1 MNRIQKLYHFLF
13 SFWIRFPEKLRF
25 LLVGG
30 YNTVISYLLY
40 ALFLWIG
47 DERYPQ
53 LSLFFSFI
61 LSSLNSYWTQ
71 KIFVFVT
78 SGNYMREYIRCLL
91 SWGISYLLNVVW
103 LYILVHIVLLNPY
116 LAQLIAQ
123 ILVVVNSYLMLKH
136 FAFKSINK
144 E

>member
-1 MNRIQKLYHFLF
+1 MNKIQEAYQFLF

-53 LSLFFSFI
+53 LSLFLSFI

-78 SGNYMREYIRCLL
+78 SGNYIREYIRCLL
-91 SWGISYLLNVVW
+91 SWGISYLLNVFL

-116 LAQLIAQ
+116 LAQFIAQ

-136 FAFKSINK
+136 FAFKSNK